1 MGKGALSTD
10 ARKDGSSGER
20 RLYVL
25 ANVKADARKSGVF
38 RSVLFTR
45 CTPTP
50 LQALR
55 RGSIVLTFLFLNA
68 LKQ

>member
-25 ANVKADARKSGVF
+25 ANVKLMHARVEFLGPSSYALHTYTSAG
-38 RSVLFTR
+38 
-45 CTPTP
+45 TPQRVDRLNICCFL
-50 LQALR
+50 LQ
-55 RGSIVLTFLFLNA
+55 
-68 LKQ
+68 